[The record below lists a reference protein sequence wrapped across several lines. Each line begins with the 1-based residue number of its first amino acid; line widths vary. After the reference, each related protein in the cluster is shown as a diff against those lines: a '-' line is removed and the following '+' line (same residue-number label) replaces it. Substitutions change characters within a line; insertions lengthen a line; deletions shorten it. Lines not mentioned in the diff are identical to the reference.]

1 MKFTETLLNF
11 YLFTMIVQHD
21 FSHMKLICPV
31 CICSAYKDIQIYE
44 LWKFCYEHIIFSI
57 QLSDVFGGY
66 LFQAVNTWPQF
77 LWVISELD
85 NHTKWVII

>member
-1 MKFTETLLNF
+1 MKCPQTLQNLPAIA
-11 YLFTMIVQHD
+11 TTVQHD
-21 FSHMKLICPV
+21 FHVLSRSAPV
-31 CICSAYKDIQIYE
+31 GIRSAYEDIQIYE
-44 LWKFCYEHIIFSI
+44 LWKFCSEHIIFSI

-85 NHTKWVII
+85 NHTKWVIT

>member
-1 MKFTETLLNF
+1 MQLTNIYKYMSYESFAVNTS
-11 YLFTMIVQHD
+11 LFSV
-21 FSHMKLICPV
+21 
-31 CICSAYKDIQIYE
+31 
-44 LWKFCYEHIIFSI
+44 

>member
-1 MKFTETLLNF
+1 MKFPETLLNLSTF
-11 YLFTMIVQHD
+11 VTTVQHD
-21 FSHMKLICPV
+21 FHMLSSFAPIC
-31 CICSAYKDIQIYE
+31 IHSAYKDIQIYE